1 MDPLFLAKLLG
12 IYLVLYGL
20 IALLRRKALMPAIA
34 EIAKNR
40 GLLLVFASIELAVG
54 LAIVLAYPMIG
65 FSWLGIVSLVGW
77 MMIVESVLYLT
88 FPKKL
93 MRSVIEMVNRPIWYQ
108 VGGILS
114 ILLGLYLAM
123 VGFGIY

>member
-12 IYLVLYGL
+12 VYLVVYGL
-20 IALLRRKALMPAIA
+20 IALLRRKSIMPAIA

-40 GLLLVFASIELAVG
+40 GLLLVFASIELAAG
-54 LAIVLAYPMIG
+54 LAIVLAYPMVG
-65 FSWLGIVSLVGW
+65 FSWLGIISLVGW

-93 MRSVIEMVNRPIWYQ
+93 MRSVIEMVNVPIWYQ

-114 ILLGLYLAM
+114 ILLGLYLVM

>member
-1 MDPLFLAKLLG
+1 M
-12 IYLVLYGL
+12 IYGL
-20 IALLRRKALMPAIA
+20 IALLRRKSMMPAIA

-54 LAIVLAYPMIG
+54 LAIVLAYPTIG
-65 FSWLGIVSLVGW
+65 FSWLGIISLVGW
-77 MMIVESVLYLT
+77 MMVVESVLYLT
-88 FPKKL
+88 FPKKV
-93 MRSVIEMVNRPIWYQ
+93 MRSAIEMMNWPVWYQ

-114 ILLGLYLAM
+114 ILLGVYLAM